1 MIVDAHVHV
10 FPKLSGVHNGCRLE
24 SYQHG
29 KWRVT
34 APLEKFE
41 SLRQQCIA
49 GGDPTLLDPA
59 NFGKLADNEYWLRPW
74 APFIDEGFTPELY
87 AEFMDTYGV
96 DKAVILQSPTYY
108 LPDLNEYIAAAVRKR
123 PDRFHGAAQIDPM
136 DGQVAAQELQ
146 KAVKLLGL
154 RSLKLELAADSGWM
168 QFHPNLKLDG
178 KEVTPI
184 WQMATGLEIPV
195 VFDIG
200 HPGCASYQPEALKR
214 IAEEF
219 PNMKIVIA
227 HLAGGR
233 MRDLNEK
240 AWKQVI
246 QLGRCPNVW
255 LTTEPIGG
263 SDLDCLR
270 IVYEEIGSDKL
281 IWGTDYPWWSKLYN
295 YNVLISVM
303 KQCDFLSEKEKKDI
317 MGENALRVF
326 EFKS

>member
-1 MIVDAHVHV
+1 
-10 FPKLSGVHNGCRLE
+10 
-24 SYQHG
+24 
-29 KWRVT
+29 
-34 APLEKFE
+34 
-41 SLRQQCIA
+41 
-49 GGDPTLLDPA
+49 
-59 NFGKLADNEYWLRPW
+59 
-74 APFIDEGFTPELY
+74 
-87 AEFMDTYGV
+87 
-96 DKAVILQSPTYY
+96 
-108 LPDLNEYIAAAVRKR
+108 
-123 PDRFHGAAQIDPM
+123 
-136 DGQVAAQELQ
+136 
-146 KAVKLLGL
+146 
-154 RSLKLELAADSGWM
+154 
-168 QFHPNLKLDG
+168 
-178 KEVTPI
+178 
-184 WQMATGLEIPV
+184 
-195 VFDIG
+195 
-200 HPGCASYQPEALKR
+200 
-214 IAEEF
+214 
-219 PNMKIVIA
+219 
-227 HLAGGR
+227 